1 MKKSELKQLIKESI
15 MSMGYTDL
23 LPINNIQSIDEDV
36 ETGKWVSPL
45 HVQWK
50 QNSVGLWNI
59 QITTTDGNEVALK
72 GLLSDS
78 MPNTMAA
85 ANKLMLKFIEDMRKL
100 TEKS

>member
-45 HVQWK
+45 HVQ
-50 QNSVGLWNI
+50 
-59 QITTTDGNEVALK
+59 
-72 GLLSDS
+72 
-78 MPNTMAA
+78 
-85 ANKLMLKFIEDMRKL
+85 
-100 TEKS
+100 